1 MLLVFLFMATI
12 PVILFIK
19 SDRGRKTKLWNIK
32 YDNDEEEDITI
43 KQLIDCQKLYS
54 KQKQYYDTESNK
66 KLFNTSNNGGRE
78 ETTEEDGC

>member
-32 YDNDEEEDITI
+32 YDNDEEE
-43 KQLIDCQKLYS
+43 CQPAEELVAGCNS
-54 KQKQYYDTESNK
+54 KP
-66 KLFNTSNNGGRE
+66 L
-78 ETTEEDGC
+78 